1 MTLRFV
7 GDRHFDRVAAL
18 RETTVLPVS
27 ARHPS
32 NRPKDRLTFKGSH
45 LQNFSDSL
53 PLDFRHFN
61 SLNDC
66 NRATPTTNTT
76 MQKVIGLALVLV
88 GIVLLYYGYQEGES
102 LASTVKETI
111 TGSPT
116 DRSLTLV
123 IAGIICACLGIGLV
137 FTGGRR
143 R

>member
-1 MTLRFV
+1 
-7 GDRHFDRVAAL
+7 
-18 RETTVLPVS
+18 
-27 ARHPS
+27 
-32 NRPKDRLTFKGSH
+32 
-45 LQNFSDSL
+45 
-53 PLDFRHFN
+53 
-61 SLNDC
+61 
-66 NRATPTTNTT
+66 